1 MSKGFQLKD
10 VLPLLKNGTD
20 LVSGLL
26 FAAMFIPFLLQIFM
40 RFVLNAPLS
49 WTEEASGIFFIWM
62 VFWTTA
68 FLVHHP
74 NDHIKFDVIYSLC
87 PPWLK
92 RAMRITTTLLM
103 SGLFLISLPVL
114 IDYVL
119 FMERHRSPVMRIRL
133 DLLYSVFALF
143 VLVIGL
149 RGLYIVLRL
158 LRRDWREHI

>member
-1 MSKGFQLKD
+1 MLNGIQLKH
-10 VLPLLKNGTD
+10 VLALLKNGTN

-40 RFVLNAPLS
+40 RFVLNDPLS

-74 NDHIKFDVIYSLC
+74 NEHIKFDVIYSIC
-87 PPWLK
+87 PPGLK
-92 RAMRITTTLLM
+92 RAMRITATLLI
-103 SGLFLISLPVL
+103 SGLFLVSLPVL
-114 IDYVL
+114 IDYVT
-119 FMERHRSPVMRIRL
+119 FMERHRSPVMRVRL

-143 VLVIGL
+143 VVVIGL
-149 RGLYIVLRL
+149 RGMLGVLRL